1 MTQASIDPIRLEI
14 LWNGLRSVSDEM
26 FSALMR
32 SAYSTNIKE
41 RHDHSTAVIDA
52 EGRLI
57 AQAHKSLPIHLGS
70 MMGMVEAVLAKY
82 NVAVMAPGDIYAA
95 NDPYAAGG
103 THLPDIA
110 LAMPIFDG
118 TQLLGFACN
127 LAHHAD
133 VGGMSAGS
141 SSTHARE
148 IYQEGLRIPPV
159 RLFTGGKIERDIL
172 DLMLINMR
180 LPSERQGDLNAQIA
194 ACRLGERRLREML
207 AVNGGDTIET
217 VFKEIIERTKS
228 RFEAAVETIPDGV
241 YTFTDYMD
249 DHGYSDSRIQ
259 ITATIT
265 VEGRSILIDFEGT
278 SAAVE
283 GGINIPLGSTQAAVC
298 YALKALLDPE
308 IPNNDGILQ
317 VCRVKAPEGSL
328 VNPVFPFP
336 VVGRA
341 NTSQRVIDAVFGA
354 LVEALPEQSV
364 GAANGAVTAAV
375 YTGTDP
381 RTNKPYVYLETI
393 GGGFGG
399 RSDADGKDGV
409 QCHTT
414 NTSNLP
420 TEAVEMEYPLLVE
433 RYELVD
439 GSGGAGTFRGGLGMR
454 RVIRPVGHT
463 CRFFGQGERQHT
475 KPWGILGGLEAQ
487 SAHFALRHD
496 DETIETLGPDPDD
509 IQVTP
514 ETVIEVVTAGG
525 GGYGD
530 PKDRDPA
537 LIARDIA
544 QGKISPEEAVR
555 VYGCASTKEAALQ
568 DA

>member
-1 MTQASIDPIRLEI
+1 MTQTALDPIRLEI

-57 AQAHKSLPIHLGS
+57 AQAKKSLPIHLGS

-82 NVAVMAPGDIYAA
+82 DVAEMEPGDIYTA

-118 TQLLGFACN
+118 DRLLGFACN

-159 RLFTGGKIERDIL
+159 CLFKAGKVRQDIL

-180 LPSERQGDLNAQIA
+180 LPSERLGDLNAQIA
-194 ACRLGERRLREML
+194 ACRLGERRIREML
-207 AVNGGDTIET
+207 GVHGGAVLEA
-217 VFKEIIERTKS
+217 VFHEIVARTKT
-228 RFEAAVETIPDGV
+228 RFEAAVATIPDGV
-241 YTFTDYMD
+241 YRFTDYMD
-249 DHGYSDSRIQ
+249 DHGYSDERMQ

-265 VEGRSILIDFEGT
+265 VEGSAILVDFAGT
-278 SAAVE
+278 SGAVE

-317 VCRVKAPEGSL
+317 VCRIAAPEGSL
-328 VNPVFPFP
+328 VNPGFPFP

-341 NTSQRVIDAVFGA
+341 NTSQRVIDVVFGA
-354 LVEALPEQSV
+354 LVGALPEKSV

-381 RTNKPYVYLETI
+381 RSGKAYVYLETI

-399 RSDADGKDGV
+399 RVDKDGKDGV

-433 RYELVD
+433 RYELVE
-439 GSGGAGTFRGGLGMR
+439 GSGGAGTYRGGLGMR
-454 RVIRPVGHT
+454 RAIRPVGHA

-475 KPWGILGGLEAQ
+475 RPWGILGGAPAQ
-487 SAHFALRHD
+487 SARFAILHGDGRT
-496 DETIETLGPDPDD
+496 EVLGPDPDD
-509 IQVTP
+509 KLVTP
-514 ETVIEVVTAGG
+514 EMVIEVITAGG

-530 PKDRDPA
+530 PAKRDPA
-537 LIARDIA
+537 LVARDLA
-544 QGKISPEEAVR
+544 QGKISPEEAQR
-555 VYGCASTKEAALQ
+555 DYGAAP
-568 DA
+568 ARAR